1 MGKPN
6 GIYWS
11 PRQDAVNWGKHVSPL
26 SGRTLSL
33 HTRARRIKQK
43 MAKLEVVAKPG
54 WARIVPSRLDGE
66 LRHGPTQLTSQERRY
81 GSG

>member
-6 GIYWS
+6 GIYGS
-11 PRQDAVNWGKHVSPL
+11 PCQGVVNWGKHVSPP

-33 HTRARRIKQK
+33 ATPTRRIKQK
-43 MAKLEVVAKPG
+43 MAKLEVVAKQG
-54 WARIVPSRLDGE
+54 RARIVPSRLDGE
-66 LRHGPTQLTSQERRY
+66 LRHGPTQLTLQEMRY